1 MTARALP
8 TISPECLTVINDQV
22 TTTSIDVARI
32 FGKRHDHVLRTIESI
47 EIPGEFTHPNFGVSD
62 AHLINKVS
70 DEQLKKEEAK
80 IPPFAKCEYK
90 DSTGRVLPA
99 YRMTRDGFTFLVMGF
114 TGKRATLF
122 KWAYIAAFNAME
134 AELFQQKIW
143 IGGLT
148 QALEHICPTPPTEAD
163 NIRNQRAMKTLR
175 ALAAY
180 WAILEEMP
188 LAAAE
193 TAACVVGRIRRLDEL
208 DLAQHQFGDIRDFLE
223 RAIIHSDKD
232 IRPATE
238 EQINAIKFLVEACAQ
253 FRYSRDRN
261 IYDLLQ
267 EEYEISIESIVN
279 ATRGEAKR
287 IAALAYNLLHQH
299 LMQTMTINEIKR
311 RAQEADGKL
320 TEPEDKP
327 PQVDDGPG
335 EGEEQP

>member
-1 MTARALP
+1 MSDQKP
-8 TISPECLTVINDQV
+8 TTSGLALTVQDGKV
-22 TTTSIDVARI
+22 TASSRDIAKK
-32 FGKRHDHVLRTIESI
+32 FGKQHKNVIQSI
-47 EIPGEFTHPNFGVSD
+47 ELLDCSAEFKQLNF
-62 AHLINKVS
+62 
-70 DEQLKKEEAK
+70 QPLKF
-80 IPPFAKCEYK
+80 I
-90 DSTGRVLPA
+90 
-99 YRMTRDGFTFLVMGF
+99 YRGQEFPYYEMTRDGFSFLCMGF
-114 TGKRATLF
+114 TGKKAAIW
-122 KWAYIAAFNAME
+122 KEAYIEAFNAME
-134 AELFQQKIW
+134 AELLQQKIW

>member
-1 MTARALP
+1 MSDQKPTTSGLTLTVQDGKVTASSRDIAKKFGKQHDNVLRAIQNLDC
-8 TISPECLTVINDQV
+8 SPEFKSLNFEGLKYQY
-22 TTTSIDVARI
+22 R
-32 FGKRHDHVLRTIESI
+32 GQ
-47 EIPGEFTHPNFGVSD
+47 EFPYY
-62 AHLINKVS
+62 
-70 DEQLKKEEAK
+70 E
-80 IPPFAKCEYK
+80 
-90 DSTGRVLPA
+90 
-99 YRMTRDGFTFLVMGF
+99 MTRDGFSFLCMGF
-114 TGKRATLF
+114 TGKKAAIW
-122 KWAYIAAFNAME
+122 KEKYIAAFNAME
-134 AELFQQKIW
+134 AELLQQKIW

-148 QALEHICPTPPTEAD
+148 QALEHICPTPPAEAD
-163 NIRNQRAMKTLR
+163 NIRNQRAVKTLR

>member
-1 MTARALP
+1 MSDQKPTTSGLTLTVQDGKVTASSRDIAKKFGKQHDNVLRAIQNLDC
-8 TISPECLTVINDQV
+8 SPEFKSLNFEGLKYQY
-22 TTTSIDVARI
+22 R
-32 FGKRHDHVLRTIESI
+32 GQ
-47 EIPGEFTHPNFGVSD
+47 EFPYY
-62 AHLINKVS
+62 
-70 DEQLKKEEAK
+70 E
-80 IPPFAKCEYK
+80 
-90 DSTGRVLPA
+90 
-99 YRMTRDGFTFLVMGF
+99 MTRDGFSFLCMGF
-114 TGKRATLF
+114 TGKKAAIW
-122 KWAYIAAFNAME
+122 KEKYIAAFNAME
-134 AELFQQKIW
+134 AELLQQKIW

-163 NIRNQRAMKTLR
+163 NIRNQRAVKTLR

-208 DLAQHQFGDIRDFLE
+208 DLAQHQFGGIRDFLE

-232 IRPATE
+232 MRPATE
-238 EQINAIKFLVEACAQ
+238 EQINAIKFLVEACGQ

-267 EEYEISIESIVN
+267 EEYGISIETIVN
-279 ATRGEAKR
+279 ATSGEAKR

-320 TEPEDKP
+320 PDS
-327 PQVDDGPG
+327 D
-335 EGEEQP
+335 EE

>member
-1 MTARALP
+1 MSDQKP
-8 TISPECLTVINDQV
+8 TTSGLALTVQDGKV
-22 TTTSIDVARI
+22 TASSRDIAKK
-32 FGKRHDHVLRTIESI
+32 FGKQHKNVIQSI
-47 EIPGEFTHPNFGVSD
+47 ELLDCSAEFKQLNF
-62 AHLINKVS
+62 
-70 DEQLKKEEAK
+70 QPLKF
-80 IPPFAKCEYK
+80 I
-90 DSTGRVLPA
+90 
-99 YRMTRDGFTFLVMGF
+99 YRGQEFPYYEMTRDGFSFLCMGF
-114 TGKRATLF
+114 TGKKAAIW
-122 KWAYIAAFNAME
+122 KEAYIEAFNAME
-134 AELFQQKIW
+134 AELLQQKIW

-267 EEYEISIESIVN
+267 EEYEISIETIVN

-287 IAALAYNLLHQH
+287 IAALAYSLLHQH

-320 TEPEDKP
+320 SEPENKP
-327 PQVDDGPG
+327 PQVDDGPA
-335 EGEEQP
+335 EEQP

>member
-1 MTARALP
+1 MSDQKPTTSGLALTVQDGKVTASSRDIAKKFGKQHDNVLRAIQNLDC
-8 TISPECLTVINDQV
+8 SPEFKSLNFEGLKYQY
-22 TTTSIDVARI
+22 R
-32 FGKRHDHVLRTIESI
+32 GQ
-47 EIPGEFTHPNFGVSD
+47 EFPYY
-62 AHLINKVS
+62 
-70 DEQLKKEEAK
+70 E
-80 IPPFAKCEYK
+80 
-90 DSTGRVLPA
+90 
-99 YRMTRDGFTFLVMGF
+99 MTRDGFSFLCMGF
-114 TGKRATLF
+114 TGKKAAIW
-122 KWAYIAAFNAME
+122 KEAYIEAFNAME
-134 AELFQQKIW
+134 AELLQQKIW

-163 NIRNQRAMKTLR
+163 NIRNQRAVKTLR

-193 TAACVVGRIRRLDEL
+193 TAACVVGRLRRLD
-208 DLAQHQFGDIRDFLE
+208 DLNLARHQFGDMRDFLE

-320 TEPEDKP
+320 IEPEDKP
-327 PQVDDGPG
+327 PQVDDGPA
-335 EGEEQP
+335 EEQP

>member
-1 MTARALP
+1 MSDQKP
-8 TISPECLTVINDQV
+8 TTSGLALTVQDGKV
-22 TTTSIDVARI
+22 TASSRDIAKK
-32 FGKRHDHVLRTIESI
+32 FGKQHKNVIQSI
-47 EIPGEFTHPNFGVSD
+47 ELLDCSAEFKQLNF
-62 AHLINKVS
+62 
-70 DEQLKKEEAK
+70 QPLKF
-80 IPPFAKCEYK
+80 I
-90 DSTGRVLPA
+90 
-99 YRMTRDGFTFLVMGF
+99 YRGQEFPYYEMTRDGFSFLCMGF
-114 TGKRATLF
+114 TGKKAAIW
-122 KWAYIAAFNAME
+122 KEAYIDAFNAME
-134 AELFQQKIW
+134 AELLQQKIW

-163 NIRNQRAMKTLR
+163 NIRNQRAVKTLR

-208 DLAQHQFGDIRDFLE
+208 DLAQHQFGGIRDFLE

-327 PQVDDGPG
+327 PQVDDGPA
-335 EGEEQP
+335 EEQP